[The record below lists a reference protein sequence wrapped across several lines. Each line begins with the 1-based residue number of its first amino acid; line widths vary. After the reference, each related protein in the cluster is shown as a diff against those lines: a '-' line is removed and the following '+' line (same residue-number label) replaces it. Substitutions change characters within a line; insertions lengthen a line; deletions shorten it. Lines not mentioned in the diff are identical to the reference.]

1 MARLSASIPSP
12 PRPEAKRTHLVV
24 PHQGEPIAPAHRG
37 ETFAM
42 RPCLFRMSPR
52 PRAQGRDIGRPTQ
65 PTAYGPSPCA
75 RGRDATNNQAGRQP
89 APRPRAQGRD
99 YIDLGRFVRP
109 PPRPCARGRDVGG
122 EAHLREPQPL
132 APVRGG
138 ETRRVV
144 WQVGPH
150 RPLAPVRGGET
161 ADGPA
166 PGCGPS
172 PLCAGARRRKPIRD
186 PWFQTPRP
194 CARGRDEI
202 LPSHLQRSLPSPLC
216 AGARPWEN
224 TEKRRG
230 GHVVRCWPLR
240 PSGRPA

>member
-12 PRPEAKRTHLVV
+12 PRTGARRTHLVV

-109 PPRPCARGRDVGG
+109 PPRPCARGRDSHS
-122 EAHLREPQPL
+122 AANQP
-132 APVRGG
+132 
-138 ETRRVV
+138 RR
-144 WQVGPH
+144 
-150 RPLAPVRGGET
+150 
-161 ADGPA
+161 
-166 PGCGPS
+166 S
-172 PLCAGARRRKPIRD
+172 
-186 PWFQTPRP
+186 
-194 CARGRDEI
+194 
-202 LPSHLQRSLPSPLC
+202 PSPLC